1 MPDNRNGSK
10 FMAMLERKGIVHRT
24 IQDGD
29 SNQSENRNGT
39 QPPISQGEGF
49 GPNSAG
55 EGSPKVT
62 PAARQPIPG
71 MSVVTNNIMSENNN
85 RERDDSPQQSA
96 AGLNVSE
103 PQAWTASSAGFSSSA
118 GFTSSAGLSSSA
130 AQTPYR
136 ELPVENPIG
145 SSEAVDFE
153 ESSYTSKTPDLTA
166 GYLTIAEL
174 FEALSLRANKVD
186 TIYLVEE
193 YIKTLPPSL
202 PDEAKREIVGKI
214 ITASGFDYDL
224 LMGDGVLRVKMLKD
238 YAEKFSQR
246 TDDYV
251 AACQNELNELERKA
265 VGIRSMVD
273 DRKELHKKQFMT
285 IEAEAQRLKDI
296 LTFLSG

>member
-24 IQDGD
+24 VQDGD

-39 QPPISQGEGF
+39 QLPISQGAGF
-49 GPNSAG
+49 GLDSAG
-55 EGSPKVT
+55 EGSPRVT

-96 AGLNVSE
+96 AGLNASV
-103 PQAWTASSAGFSSSA
+103 PQAGSASSA
-118 GFTSSAGLSSSA
+118 GFTSSAGLSASA
-130 AQTPYR
+130 AHPPYR
-136 ELPVENPIG
+136 ELPMENPIG
-145 SSEAVDFE
+145 SSGSVDFE
-153 ESSYTSKTPDLTA
+153 ESPHTSRTPDLTA

-214 ITASGFDYDL
+214 IAASGFDYDL